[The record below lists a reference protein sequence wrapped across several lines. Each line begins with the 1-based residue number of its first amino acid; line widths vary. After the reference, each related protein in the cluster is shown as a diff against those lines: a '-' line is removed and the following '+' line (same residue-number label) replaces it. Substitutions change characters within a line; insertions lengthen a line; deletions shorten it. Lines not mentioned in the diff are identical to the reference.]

1 MFSMLSLVTL
11 NVIGWVA
18 SYIVEKK
25 FEKEMQDLFGNSEE
39 MTVIDKDGT
48 EIKIKQKKTK

>member
-1 MFSMLSLVTL
+1 MLSLVTL